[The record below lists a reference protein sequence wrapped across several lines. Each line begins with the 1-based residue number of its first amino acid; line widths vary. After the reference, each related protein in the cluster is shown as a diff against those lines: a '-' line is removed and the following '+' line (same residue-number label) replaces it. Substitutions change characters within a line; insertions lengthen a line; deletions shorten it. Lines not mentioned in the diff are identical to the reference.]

1 MAKERGGLWNEDEV
15 YSWNDRDDRGVVTHK
30 TTILT
35 LKGADPK
42 KVEKIKAKVKED
54 AVRARYNAPKRMSG
68 THPAVRAEQARKK
81 EGRKKKNK
89 KEDD

>member
-1 MAKERGGLWNEDEV
+1 
-15 YSWNDRDDRGVVTHK
+15 
-30 TTILT
+30 
-35 LKGADPK
+35 
-42 KVEKIKAKVKED
+42 
-54 AVRARYNAPKRMSG
+54 MSG